1 MTMRLDIVTNDAGEG
16 VRREHAREL
25 GAGVVIAIYRLAKL
39 AQMHDLTNQA
49 FTRQLEQTHQ
59 IIGDYCLRSGSNVN
73 VMFAHKAVFVAGQ
86 LLKGSRSAY
95 EAATELG
102 ELFERLGG
110 SELSIQRDVTREEL
124 LAFAEQISI
133 GYRAGAGS
141 FRSPT
146 PKIRLRAV
154 ADCARL
160 RGLELENLSADQRI
174 VRMYASAVVI
184 MRRFFEDLQASR
196 YILPRRIKRIA
207 QSLVDLSEGST
218 PAFLGVTEVR
228 NANFDEAGRAVNT
241 AILAVSMAREVT
253 QDRAILSQIAMAGM
267 MHDVARPRAMAL
279 SQAAGPAMPGMAG
292 TDDAL
297 RRSGRSSRRRRCR
310 GAHRAR
316 SRQRAVDHAHRAH
329 VRGALAAAPD
339 SGSVRSTGERERR
352 RCTRSSSRSRVATTT
367 SSRPSPAFSLPT
379 PDYAVA
385 ALSEELKDP
394 QDRTVL
400 RMLVS
405 ALGLL
410 PMGTVVQLATGEVA
424 EVIRGPKGPGEKP
437 RVRLV
442 MDQNGQQ
449 LQPVEIE
456 LAQDPHRQVVR
467 VMSVDGWRKGLD
479 LRPGGDSDPREA
491 YGDERDSQPPP
502 DLEPAPP
509 PAAGLRGAG
518 RTTTTAAPL
527 PPISPLAPVAMPPPG
542 GTAHAQQTSRSIADQ
557 YADQYAGW
565 SGDEA
570 AAESDPARHDS
581 SSSIQSG
588 EHNSSASL
596 PSMGSS
602 PSAVAEAMGRMINDS
617 LAPPAPVG
625 HGPDRTL
632 FQQHGEEHADR
643 NTSRPGQGRASREPT
658 ARGNLAATPLPH
670 VLVYMLDHSL
680 TGSVVFEGG
689 EGEDTIY
696 FVGGVPTK
704 IRLNDQVALLGQ
716 ILVHGGA
723 IETKAVEQA
732 VEGARRLGIL
742 LGEYLVGH
750 DLVSR
755 EALLWALEAQ
765 LLNKIAY
772 LANLAPEITYSYF
785 REVDLL
791 EGWGGG
797 DVPVGCPLNPILA
810 SVRNWMDRARVRAT
824 LNRIGKH
831 PLVLHDDSALTSL
844 ALLPEEEATLDMIRS
859 EGLPLA
865 QLFKRNVAEEE
876 VVSSLVYSLAVTR
889 QFAFK
894 GQKKGPMAAKNGQQ
908 WKAAVDGLGR
918 PRGLGARFPSWTSFA
933 VDPRSGRHVGEPLR
947 RLPRRVASL
956 NRRPRLRARA
966 AALLRRRRV
975 RTSLRLLLPYARL
988 PRQQRPPACAS
999 NRPVMAR
1006 RRRRLAPWRLP
1017 YGRPPR
1023 AFRSRACPAR
1033 ALRRSV
1039 PSPRRRRRWSGCS
1052 RQPLRSSVRQ
1062 RAWPAVLRRP
1072 RRRSRLRRRTRRAEN
1087 QRPSTAPSDEA
1098 KTIARPSPAFIQAK
1112 LAQAAAAGRAAQAA
1126 AGGTAGAAAP
1136 RTGLPGTSASASRP
1150 APALPS
1156 KVAGARSG
1164 AAPGAAPPGAAGASP
1179 AFATKPAA
1187 KVGPAV
1193 RSGLAQPSP
1202 KPPVAAPSP
1211 QAAPPPA
1218 AAPSKSNGSNESDDI
1233 DIELDMGGAPMNN
1246 GAVEIGDDGLA
1257 DAEAALEA
1265 MQSFRLAEAALQR
1278 NDLAGAEKLAQKAV
1292 DGDPTQVDYV
1302 TLLAW
1307 IRALRQRRG
1316 RHRRCHRDDDACAH
1330 RRPVERA
1337 RAPLSRQALLADES
1351 LPGGA
1356 RRLQRAARIE
1366 PAEPRRAGRSPT
1378 AQVEDLSR
1386 GRVAQAQ
1393 RGARRDRPLRHRLRA
1408 VLLLHDVAQRREL
1421 LRARSGSCGP
1431 ARATC
1436 AISPCARH
1444 AGVLGRPNAARKASP
1459 ISIALPKRIDGA
1471 FASARV
1477 EELIEH
1483 RRRHRHERT
1492 DRRRRRLHLIHAQR
1506 ELALLAG
1513 QERRPSGEHLV
1524 EDDTCRIQVAAP
1536 VERVTEHLLR

>member
-73 VMFAHKAVFVAGQ
+73 VMFADKAVFVAGQ
-86 LLKGSRSAY
+86 LLKGSRSTY

-102 ELFERLGG
+102 ALFERLGG
-110 SELSIQRDVTREEL
+110 SELSIQRDLTREEL

-133 GYRAGAGS
+133 GYRAGAGT

-154 ADCARL
+154 ADAARL
-160 RGLELENLSADQRI
+160 RGLELENLSPDQRI

-292 TDDAL
+292 PTTLSEDQEDRLAAGAAAVLTALGRVNEPSITRTVLTFEALWL
-297 RRSGRSSRRRRCR
+297 RRQQWLGPVYW
-310 GAHRAR
+310 GAR
-316 SRQRAVDHAHRAH
+316 SPTLHAKLIAI
-329 VRGALAAAPD
+329 A
-339 SGSVRSTGERERR
+339 RR
-352 RCTRSSSRSRVATTT
+352 YNDLLT
-367 SSRPSPAFSLPT
+367 PEPGLLPPT

-479 LRPGGDSDPREA
+479 LRPGVQGEA
-491 YGDERDSQPPP
+491 YGDERDSQPPAE
-502 DLEPAPP
+502 LEPLPQPP
-509 PAAGLRGAG
+509 QPQVQQQPSY
-518 RTTTTAAPL
+518 AAPVARPAMPVPAMAASL
-527 PPISPLAPVAMPPPG
+527 PPISPLAPIAMPPPG

-565 SGDEA
+565 SGEEVEAEA
-570 AAESDPARHDS
+570 ARNETG
-581 SSSIQSG
+581 SSIQSG

-617 LAPPAPVG
+617 LAPPAPGG
-625 HGPDRTL
+625 HSPDRTL
-632 FQQHGEEHADR
+632 FQVHGDEHADR
-643 NTSRPGQGRASREPT
+643 NTHRPGQARASREPT

-680 TGSVVFEGG
+680 TGSVLFQGG

-772 LANLAPEITYSYF
+772 LANLAPEITYSYY

-810 SVRNWMDRARVRAT
+810 SVRNWMDRARIRAT

-831 PLVLHDDSALTSL
+831 PLVLHEDSALTSL

-859 EGLPLA
+859 EGMPLA

-894 GQKKGPMAAKNGQQ
+894 GQKKGPMASAQAAH
-908 WKAAVDGLGR
+908 WKAASAAPAASGSIPVADG
-918 PRGLGARFPSWTSFA
+918 GAGGSGAGSAPSAPAPAPPS
-933 VDPRSGRHVGEPLR
+933 PH
-947 RLPRRVASL
+947 
-956 NRRPRLRARA
+956 RAPA
-966 AALLRRRRV
+966 AAPPPAPAPNPVVPSSSRGGLPAGPATSRSNVGPPPPSV
-975 RTSLRLLLPYARL
+975 RTPPAATAPSSARKQPTGPGVPAPTPAPT
-988 PRQQRPPACAS
+988 PRAMIPAARPPAPGAPQPGLPRAS
-999 NRPVMAR
+999 APQIRPITAKKATMVGIQPAVTAELR
-1006 RRRRLAPWRLP
+1006 QGASAAASPPKAAPP
-1017 YGRPPR
+1017 VSTPPVPPSSAPAEEEPPR
-1023 AFRSRACPAR
+1023 
-1033 ALRRSV
+1033 
-1039 PSPRRRRRWSGCS
+1039 
-1052 RQPLRSSVRQ
+1052 
-1062 RAWPAVLRRP
+1062 
-1072 RRRSRLRRRTRRAEN
+1072 EDE
-1087 QRPSTAPSDEA
+1087 RPSMSPSDEA

-1112 LAQAAAAGRAAQAA
+1112 LAEAAAAARAAKAA
-1126 AGGTAGAAAP
+1126 AGGAP
-1136 RTGLPGTSASASRP
+1136 SASRP

-1156 KVAGARSG
+1156 KLAAARTGGAAAASSALAPKPAPNASG
-1164 AAPGAAPPGAAGASP
+1164 ASSKIPGA
-1179 AFATKPAA
+1179 
-1187 KVGPAV
+1187 

-1202 KPPVAAPSP
+1202 KPPVVAPVPAQSVP
-1211 QAAPPPA
+1211 GAVLAPA
-1218 AAPSKSNGSNESDDI
+1218 ISSSNGNGIGGDDDI
-1233 DIELDMGGAPMNN
+1233 DIELDMGGGSLNSSV
-1246 GAVEIGDDGLA
+1246 VELGDDGMA

-1278 NDLAGAEKLAQKAV
+1278 NDIAGAEKLARKAV
-1292 DGDPTQVDYV
+1292 DADPAQIDYV

-1307 IRALRQRRG
+1307 IRALNNDAAAVEEAIATMTQALS
-1316 RHRRCHRDDDACAH
+1316 DD
-1330 RRPVERA
+1330 PSSERA
-1337 RAPLSRQALLADES
+1337 LLYRGKLLSRTNRFQEALADFNELLAANPQNRD
-1351 LPGGA
+1351 
-1356 RRLQRAARIE
+1356 
-1366 PAEPRRAGRSPT
+1366 
-1378 AQVEDLSR
+1378 
-1386 GRVAQAQ
+1386 AQAEV
-1393 RGARRDRPLRHRLRA
+1393 RHLK
-1408 VLLLHDVAQRREL
+1408 
-1421 LRARSGSCGP
+1421 SK
-1431 ARATC
+1431 T
-1436 AISPCARH
+1436 
-1444 AGVLGRPNAARKASP
+1444 
-1459 ISIALPKRIDGA
+1459 
-1471 FASARV
+1471 
-1477 EELIEH
+1477 
-1483 RRRHRHERT
+1483 
-1492 DRRRRRLHLIHAQR
+1492 
-1506 ELALLAG
+1506 
-1513 QERRPSGEHLV
+1513 
-1524 EDDTCRIQVAAP
+1524 
-1536 VERVTEHLLR
+1536 

>member
-25 GAGVVIAIYRLAKL
+25 GAGVVIAIYRLTKL

-73 VMFAHKAVFVAGQ
+73 VMFADKAVFVAGQ
-86 LLKGSRSAY
+86 LLKGSRSTY
-95 EAATELG
+95 EAASELG
-102 ELFERLGG
+102 ALFERLGG
-110 SELSIQRDVTREEL
+110 SELSIQRDLTREEL

-133 GYRAGAGS
+133 SYRAGAGT

-154 ADCARL
+154 ADAARL

-207 QSLVDLSEGST
+207 QSLVDLSDGST

-292 TDDAL
+292 PTTLSEDQEDRLAAGAAAVLTALGRVNEPSITRTVLTFEALWL
-297 RRSGRSSRRRRCR
+297 RRQQWLGPVYWGARAPTLHAKLIAIARRYNDLLTPEP
-310 GAHRAR
+310 G
-316 SRQRAVDHAHRAH
+316 
-329 VRGALAAAPD
+329 LLP
-339 SGSVRSTGERERR
+339 
-352 RCTRSSSRSRVATTT
+352 
-367 SSRPSPAFSLPT
+367 PT

-456 LAQDPHRQVVR
+456 LAQDPHRQVAR

-479 LRPGGDSDPREA
+479 LRQGVEGEA

-502 DLEPAPP
+502 ELEPVQQQQQQQHQPAYAAPIATHPDRHPDRQPERERAPIASP
-509 PAAGLRGAG
+509 PY
-518 RTTTTAAPL
+518 AAPL
-527 PPISPLAPVAMPPPG
+527 PPISPLAPIAMPPPG
-542 GTAHAQQTSRSIADQ
+542 GTPHAQQTSRSIADQ
-557 YADQYAGW
+557 YADQYAAW
-565 SGDEA
+565 SSDDADAPA
-570 AAESDPARHDS
+570 ARNETG
-581 SSSIQSG
+581 SSIQSG

-617 LAPPAPVG
+617 LAPPAPGG
-625 HGPDRTL
+625 HSPDRTL
-632 FQQHGEEHADR
+632 FQVQGDEHADR
-643 NTSRPGQGRASREPT
+643 NTNRPGQRASREPT
-658 ARGNLAATPLPH
+658 ARGNLSATPLPH

-680 TGSVVFEGG
+680 TGSVVFQGG

-772 LANLAPEITYSYF
+772 LANLAPEITYSYY
-785 REVDLL
+785 REIDLL

-810 SVRNWMDRARVRAT
+810 SVRNWMDRARIRAT

-831 PLVLHDDSALTSL
+831 PLLLHDDAALSSL

-859 EGLPLA
+859 ESIPLA
-865 QLFKRNVAEEE
+865 QLFKRNVADEE

-894 GQKKGPMAAKNGQQ
+894 GQKKGPMASKNGQQ
-908 WKAAVDGLGR
+908 WKAASTASSSAS
-918 PRGLGARFPSWTSFA
+918 GAPAASGSIPVMEGNSVPVSGA
-933 VDPRSGRHVGEPLR
+933 VMS
-947 RLPRRVASL
+947 ASV
-956 NRRPRLRARA
+956 P
-966 AALLRRRRV
+966 
-975 RTSLRLLLPYARL
+975 
-988 PRQQRPPACAS
+988 PPA
-999 NRPVMAR
+999 
-1006 RRRRLAPWRLP
+1006 
-1017 YGRPPR
+1017 
-1023 AFRSRACPAR
+1023 
-1033 ALRRSV
+1033 
-1039 PSPRRRRRWSGCS
+1039 SPRRQAVAGGPPPTS
-1052 RQPLRSSVRQ
+1052 RANVGPPPPSVRTPPAAASPVSLRKPSAPVAPAPAPTPRAMSPAARPGAPPQSSQGLPRASAPQIRPIAVKKATMVGMQPALTQEQ
-1062 RAWPAVLRRP
+1062 RQAASTAGAKASAPMPAAPPVAP
-1072 RRRSRLRRRTRRAEN
+1072 AAAPPPEEAHP
-1087 QRPSTAPSDEA
+1087 PSTTPPDGA
-1098 KTIARPSPAFIQAK
+1098 KTIARPSPAFLQSKLGQAV
-1112 LAQAAAAGRAAQAA
+1112 AAAAARGATPAARP
-1126 AGGTAGAAAP
+1126 GA
-1136 RTGLPGTSASASRP
+1136 GLPSAPGGVGRP

-1156 KVAGARSG
+1156 KVG
-1164 AAPGAAPPGAAGASP
+1164 AARPVATTPGVAPPGATSPGAAPS
-1179 AFATKPAA
+1179 FATKPAP
-1187 KVGPAV
+1187 KVAPPAAGSGSKLPAV

-1202 KPPVAAPSP
+1202 KPPIVAPAAVAP
-1211 QAAPPPA
+1211 APVA
-1218 AAPSKSNGSNESDDI
+1218 AAPGAKSNGGGTGGDDI
-1233 DIELDMGGAPMNN
+1233 DIELDMGAGSPNN
-1246 GAVEIGDDGLA
+1246 RAVEIGDDGLA

-1278 NDLAGAEKLAQKAV
+1278 NDLANAEKLARKAV

-1302 TLLAW
+1302 TLLSW
-1307 IRALRQRRG
+1307 IRALGNAPAAVEEAIATMTRVLSEDPSSERALLYRG
-1316 RHRRCHRDDDACAH
+1316 KLLSRTNRYQEALADFNELLAANPQHRD
-1330 RRPVERA
+1330 
-1337 RAPLSRQALLADES
+1337 
-1351 LPGGA
+1351 
-1356 RRLQRAARIE
+1356 
-1366 PAEPRRAGRSPT
+1366 
-1378 AQVEDLSR
+1378 
-1386 GRVAQAQ
+1386 AQAEV
-1393 RGARRDRPLRHRLRA
+1393 RHLK
-1408 VLLLHDVAQRREL
+1408 
-1421 LRARSGSCGP
+1421 SK
-1431 ARATC
+1431 T
-1436 AISPCARH
+1436 
-1444 AGVLGRPNAARKASP
+1444 
-1459 ISIALPKRIDGA
+1459 
-1471 FASARV
+1471 
-1477 EELIEH
+1477 
-1483 RRRHRHERT
+1483 
-1492 DRRRRRLHLIHAQR
+1492 
-1506 ELALLAG
+1506 
-1513 QERRPSGEHLV
+1513 
-1524 EDDTCRIQVAAP
+1524 
-1536 VERVTEHLLR
+1536 

>member
-25 GAGVVIAIYRLAKL
+25 GAGVVIAIYRLTKL

-86 LLKGSRSAY
+86 LLKGSRGTY
-95 EAATELG
+95 EAAAELG

-110 SELSIQRDVTREEL
+110 SELSIQRDLTREEL

-133 GYRAGAGS
+133 SYRAGAGT

-146 PKIRLRAV
+146 PKIRLRQV
-154 ADCARL
+154 ADSARL

-207 QSLVDLSEGST
+207 QSLVDLSDGST

-279 SQAAGPAMPGMAG
+279 SQAAGPAMPGMQGPTTLSEDQEDRLAAG
-292 TDDAL
+292 AAAVLTALGRVNEPSITRTVLTFEALWL
-297 RRSGRSSRRRRCR
+297 RRQQWLGPVYWGARAPTLHAKLIAIARRYNDLLTPEP
-310 GAHRAR
+310 G
-316 SRQRAVDHAHRAH
+316 
-329 VRGALAAAPD
+329 LLP
-339 SGSVRSTGERERR
+339 
-352 RCTRSSSRSRVATTT
+352 
-367 SSRPSPAFSLPT
+367 PT

-479 LRPGGDSDPREA
+479 LRPGVEAEA

-502 DLEPAPP
+502 ELEPQHQQHQQPAYAAPMAIAPDRAPVPSP
-509 PAAGLRGAG
+509 PQ
-518 RTTTTAAPL
+518 TAPL
-527 PPISPLAPVAMPPPG
+527 PPISPLAPIAMPPPG
-542 GTAHAQQTSRSIADQ
+542 GTPHAQQTSRSIADQ
-557 YADQYAGW
+557 YADQYAAW
-565 SGDEA
+565 SSDD
-570 AAESDPARHDS
+570 AEPPPARNETG
-581 SSSIQSG
+581 SSIQSG

-617 LAPPAPVG
+617 LAPPAPGG
-625 HGPDRTL
+625 HSPDRTL
-632 FQQHGEEHADR
+632 FQVQGDDPPDR
-643 NTSRPGQGRASREPT
+643 NTNRPGQGRASREPT
-658 ARGNLAATPLPH
+658 ARGNLSATPLPH

-680 TGSVVFEGG
+680 TGSVVFQGG

-723 IETKAVEQA
+723 IEPKAVEQA

-772 LANLAPEITYSYF
+772 LANLAPEITYSYY
-785 REVDLL
+785 REIDLL

-810 SVRNWMDRARVRAT
+810 SVRNWMDRARIRAT

-831 PLVLHDDSALTSL
+831 PLLLHEDTALENL
-844 ALLPEEEATLDMIRS
+844 ALLPEEQATLDMIRS
-859 EGLPLA
+859 DSIPLA
-865 QLFKRNVAEEE
+865 QLFKRNVADEE

-894 GQKKGPMAAKNGQQ
+894 GQKKGPMASRNGQQ
-908 WKAAVDGLGR
+908 WKAATTASAAPAASGSIPVNG
-918 PRGLGARFPSWTSFA
+918 GASASVPVSGA
-933 VDPRSGRHVGEPLR
+933 VMSASVPPPAS
-947 RLPRRVASL
+947 PRRQAVAAGPPPTS
-956 NRRPRLRARA
+956 RANVAPPPPSVRTPPA
-966 AALLRRRRV
+966 AASPVSIRKP
-975 RTSLRLLLPYARL
+975 TGPGI
-988 PRQQRPPACAS
+988 PA
-999 NRPVMAR
+999 
-1006 RRRRLAPWRLP
+1006 
-1017 YGRPPR
+1017 
-1023 AFRSRACPAR
+1023 PA
-1033 ALRRSV
+1033 
-1039 PSPRRRRRWSGCS
+1039 PSPRAMSPAARPQQPPASSQGLPRASAPQIRPITAKKATMVGIQPALTQEQ
-1052 RQPLRSSVRQ
+1052 RQQAGAGGAPPK
-1062 RAWPAVLRRP
+1062 APAPMPAAPVVP
-1072 RRRSRLRRRTRRAEN
+1072 PAAPPPEEAHP
-1087 QRPSTAPSDEA
+1087 PSTTPPDGA
-1098 KTIARPSPAFIQAK
+1098 KTIARPSPAFLQSK
-1112 LAQAAAAGRAAQAA
+1112 LGQAAAAAA
-1126 AGGTAGAAAP
+1126 AARGATPAAARPGPGLPSAPGGVARPAPGLPSKLAPRPVPTTPGVAPPAAAP
-1136 RTGLPGTSASASRP
+1136 VAAKPAVKVPLPATG
-1150 APALPS
+1150 
-1156 KVAGARSG
+1156 AGAKIPV
-1164 AAPGAAPPGAAGASP
+1164 A
-1179 AFATKPAA
+1179 
-1187 KVGPAV
+1187 

-1202 KPPVAAPSP
+1202 KPPIVQPAPF
-1211 QAAPPPA
+1211 APA
-1218 AAPSKSNGSNESDDI
+1218 ASAAKTNGSGGGDDI
-1233 DIELDMGGAPMNN
+1233 EIELDMGAGPPNN
-1246 GAVEIGDDGLA
+1246 RAVEIGDDGLA

-1278 NDLAGAEKLAQKAV
+1278 NDIAGAEKLAQKAV

-1302 TLLAW
+1302 TLLSW
-1307 IRALRQRRG
+1307 IRALGNAPAAVEAAIDTMTRVLSEDPSSERALLYRG
-1316 RHRRCHRDDDACAH
+1316 KLLSRTNRYQEALADFNELLASNPQHRD
-1330 RRPVERA
+1330 
-1337 RAPLSRQALLADES
+1337 
-1351 LPGGA
+1351 
-1356 RRLQRAARIE
+1356 
-1366 PAEPRRAGRSPT
+1366 
-1378 AQVEDLSR
+1378 
-1386 GRVAQAQ
+1386 AQAEV
-1393 RGARRDRPLRHRLRA
+1393 RHLK
-1408 VLLLHDVAQRREL
+1408 
-1421 LRARSGSCGP
+1421 SK
-1431 ARATC
+1431 T
-1436 AISPCARH
+1436 
-1444 AGVLGRPNAARKASP
+1444 
-1459 ISIALPKRIDGA
+1459 
-1471 FASARV
+1471 
-1477 EELIEH
+1477 
-1483 RRRHRHERT
+1483 
-1492 DRRRRRLHLIHAQR
+1492 
-1506 ELALLAG
+1506 
-1513 QERRPSGEHLV
+1513 
-1524 EDDTCRIQVAAP
+1524 
-1536 VERVTEHLLR
+1536 

>member
-73 VMFAHKAVFVAGQ
+73 VMFAHKAIFVAGQ
-86 LLKGSRSAY
+86 LLKGSRSTY
-95 EAATELG
+95 EAAAELG

-110 SELSIQRDVTREEL
+110 SELSIQRDLTREEL
-124 LAFAEQISI
+124 LAFSEQISI
-133 GYRAGAGS
+133 SYRAGAGT

-146 PKIRLRAV
+146 PKIRLRPV
-154 ADCARL
+154 SDSARL
-160 RGLELENLSADQRI
+160 RGLELEDLSPDQRI

-279 SQAAGPAMPGMAG
+279 THAAGPAMPGMAAPTTLSEDQEDRLAAG
-292 TDDAL
+292 AAAVLTALGRVNEPSITRTVLTFEALWL
-297 RRSGRSSRRRRCR
+297 RRQQWLGPVYWGARAPTLHAKLIAIARRYNDLLTPEP
-310 GAHRAR
+310 GL
-316 SRQRAVDHAHRAH
+316 
-329 VRGALAAAPD
+329 LA
-339 SGSVRSTGERERR
+339 
-352 RCTRSSSRSRVATTT
+352 
-367 SSRPSPAFSLPT
+367 PT

-424 EVIRGPKGPGEKP
+424 EVVRGPKGPGEKP

-442 MDQNGQQ
+442 MDQHGQQ

-456 LAQDPHRQVVR
+456 LAQDPHRQVAR

-479 LRPGGDSDPREA
+479 LRPGVEAEA
-491 YGDERDSQPPP
+491 YGDERDSSPP
-502 DLEPAPP
+502 PAPP
-509 PAAGLRGAG
+509 PPQAQRQEPPQPAYVPPP
-518 RTTTTAAPL
+518 APAPAPMQASARQAL

-557 YADQYAGW
+557 YAEQYAGW
-565 SGDEA
+565 SGEEA
-570 AAESDPARHDS
+570 EAEAEPVRHDS

-617 LAPPAPVG
+617 LAPPAPGG

-632 FQQHGEEHADR
+632 FQPHGDDVADR
-643 NTSRPGQGRASREPT
+643 NTNRPGQGRASREPT

-680 TGSVVFEGG
+680 TGSVVFQGG

-772 LANLAPEITYSYF
+772 LANLAPEITYSYY
-785 REVDLL
+785 RELDLL

-831 PLVLHDDSALTSL
+831 PLVLHEDAALESL
-844 ALLPEEEATLDMIRS
+844 ALLPEEQATLDMIRA
-859 EGLPLA
+859 EGIPLA
-865 QLFKRNVAEEE
+865 QLYKRNVADEE

-894 GQKKGPMAAKNGQQ
+894 GQKKGPMASKNGP
-908 WKAAVDGLGR
+908 WKGPSAA
-918 PRGLGARFPSWTSFA
+918 PAMGASASIPVMEAAAPSMPVPA
-933 VDPRSGRHVGEPLR
+933 APIAPEPVS
-947 RLPRRVASL
+947 PRRQPAPAPIPSSSRGGIGASPSASRPNVAPPPASV
-956 NRRPRLRARA
+956 RTPPGA
-966 AALLRRRRV
+966 AAPG
-975 RTSLRLLLPYARL
+975 SARKMPTGPGVPAPQT
-988 PRQQRPPACAS
+988 PRAMAPAARPPAQG
-999 NRPVMAR
+999 
-1006 RRRRLAPWRLP
+1006 APQSAGL
-1017 YGRPPR
+1017 PR
-1023 AFRSRACPAR
+1023 ASAPQIRPITAKKATMVGIQPAATSEQR
-1033 ALRRSV
+1033 QAQPPAAPPPAA
-1039 PSPRRRRRWSGCS
+1039 PSEP
-1052 RQPLRSSVRQ
+1052 
-1062 RAWPAVLRRP
+1062 PAN
-1072 RRRSRLRRRTRRAEN
+1072 E
-1087 QRPSTAPSDEA
+1087 RPSMSPSDEA
-1098 KTIARPSPAFIQAK
+1098 KTIARPSPAFIQQK
-1112 LAQAAAAGRAAQAA
+1112 LAEAAAANRAAKAAAAGGAP
-1126 AGGTAGAAAP
+1126 GAGAA
-1136 RTGLPGTSASASRP
+1136 SRP
-1150 APALPS
+1150 GGPGPAGPLSRPPPALPS
-1156 KVAGARSG
+1156 KVAAARPGAP
-1164 AAPGAAPPGAAGASP
+1164 AGAAPPGAAGASS
-1179 AFATKPAA
+1179 AFATKPAP
-1187 KVGPAV
+1187 KVGLPSAAGPGAKPIGGGGAGSAAKIPAV

-1202 KPPVAAPSP
+1202 KPPVAA
-1211 QAAPPPA
+1211 A
-1218 AAPSKSNGSNESDDI
+1218 AAPVARPGASRTNGSNGENDDI
-1233 DIELDMGGAPMNN
+1233 EIELDMGGPVGNN
-1246 GAVEIGDDGLA
+1246 GAVDLGSDLA

-1278 NDLAGAEKLAQKAV
+1278 NDLAGAEQLAKKAV
-1292 DGDPTQVDYV
+1292 DGDPTQYDYV

-1307 IRALRQRRG
+1307 IRAQKNDASSVDDAIATMTRVLSEDPSSERALLYRG
-1316 RHRRCHRDDDACAH
+1316 KLFARMNRVQEALVDLNELLASNPQHRD
-1330 RRPVERA
+1330 
-1337 RAPLSRQALLADES
+1337 
-1351 LPGGA
+1351 
-1356 RRLQRAARIE
+1356 
-1366 PAEPRRAGRSPT
+1366 
-1378 AQVEDLSR
+1378 
-1386 GRVAQAQ
+1386 AQAE
-1393 RGARRDRPLRHRLRA
+1393 LRNL
-1408 VLLLHDVAQRREL
+1408 
-1421 LRARSGSCGP
+1421 
-1431 ARATC
+1431 
-1436 AISPCARH
+1436 
-1444 AGVLGRPNAARKASP
+1444 KA
-1459 ISIALPKRIDGA
+1459 K
-1471 FASARV
+1471 
-1477 EELIEH
+1477 
-1483 RRRHRHERT
+1483 T
-1492 DRRRRRLHLIHAQR
+1492 
-1506 ELALLAG
+1506 
-1513 QERRPSGEHLV
+1513 
-1524 EDDTCRIQVAAP
+1524 
-1536 VERVTEHLLR
+1536 